1 MYVTPQQAAQ
11 YFGVSTETLRLWADK
26 EKIDFIKTKNG
37 HRRYKIH
44 VQDNKKKKISIIY
57 ARVSSRKQEE
67 DLDRQI
73 VFLQKKYPK
82 HQLITDIGSGI
93 NFKRKGLITLLDK
106 IFIGSVKEIVVA
118 HRDRLTRFGF
128 EIFEYICKKF
138 NTKIIVIENDNKSP
152 VEDLSEDLFS
162 IITVF
167 TARYN
172 GMRKYEERNSILQK
186 DKDLS

>member
-1 MYVTPQQAAQ
+1 
-11 YFGVSTETLRLWADK
+11 
-26 EKIDFIKTKNG
+26 
-37 HRRYKIH
+37 
-44 VQDNKKKKISIIY
+44 
-57 ARVSSRKQEE
+57 
-67 DLDRQI
+67 
-73 VFLQKKYPK
+73 
-82 HQLITDIGSGI
+82 
-93 NFKRKGLITLLDK
+93 LDK

-138 NTKIIVIENDNKSP
+138 NTKITVIEDDNKSP